1 MCGASLRGR
10 PAAASFAF
18 GRSSVRRGGLRATK
32 PSVLGLR
39 AQQQPGAADE
49 KDAAEGKNAPIDLEL
64 LGRQF
69 EVFKK
74 IAKPYFEEEKN
85 ARVLIA
91 IVLTFTFLNAGISV
105 GFSYLSRDFWT
116 ALNSKDSEVF
126 YPLLTKYAFFLAAG
140 TPVGVLYKYY
150 REKLS
155 IQWRSWITKRILDT
169 YEADR
174 NYYILESTSNIDNPD
189 QRMAEDLRSFTQV
202 SLAFA
207 ISFVTSVIDLF
218 SFSTILWSIYPPL
231 WGAIL
236 VYAGFGTAGT
246 LLIGNKLVGL
256 NFEQLQREADFR
268 FSLIRVRENAE
279 SIAFY
284 GGEQIEMREIK
295 RRLDKTIDNAI
306 RLVGQQRN
314 LEFFTTGYRYMVQ
327 IVPSIVVAPLYF
339 QSKIELGVVS
349 QSYGAFNHILN
360 DLSIIINQFENIASF
375 GAGIGRLGDFVDAMK
390 ISAERQERLV
400 QQESGRNTTA
410 FRTTWEET
418 SWLDAFKEAISV
430 TGISPADPTPLRV
443 VLDRAVKELVPLS
456 LDAPF
461 HEAPRPKP
469 SFFTFA
475 DTPPAHAGGEAVH
488 AGSETHAGAETASG
502 KDVVVGGVRDVGE
515 ITSTELSGTPL
526 RVEGLRLF
534 TPDGSRELLRD
545 LDLEMQ
551 PGQHLLIVGDSGA
564 GKSSLLRAVA
574 GLWSTGSGHITRP
587 PPGETFFLPQRP
599 YCTLGTLREQLL
611 YPAVPAAGAD
621 EGGGGDGGQNSL
633 GLTDAQL
640 LDILDKVRLP
650 DLASRL
656 AAQDGGSGL
665 DSKRDWSAMLSL
677 GEQQRLAF
685 GRLLANRPR
694 LAILDEAS
702 SALDLE
708 SERAMYSLLEEQ
720 PDLTYISVGH
730 RPSLLD
736 YHDTK
741 LRLRK
746 SGYSV
751 ETIEEGDRSRNSS
764 NDLVLL

>member
-1 MCGASLRGR
+1 MSGPRNNSCI
-10 PAAASFAF
+10 
-18 GRSSVRRGGLRATK
+18 
-32 PSVLGLR
+32 LGNLLFELSQISGFDGYLTNVS
-39 AQQQPGAADE
+39 QQ
-49 KDAAEGKNAPIDLEL
+49 
-64 LGRQF
+64 
-69 EVFKK
+69 
-74 IAKPYFEEEKN
+74 PYFEEEKN

-390 ISAERQERLV
+390 ISAERQERLTGGSSRALGV
-400 QQESGRNTTA
+400 QLRLLRRRLVRSSSSGLPRLE
-410 FRTTWEET
+410 R
-418 SWLDAFKEAISV
+418 
-430 TGISPADPTPLRV
+430 PLRR
-443 VLDRAVKELVPLS
+443 RASTFGRSERHAAARGGCPPPPSPISSQTHNIGLLAPPVPLS
-456 LDAPF
+456 RL
-461 HEAPRPKP
+461 H
-469 SFFTFA
+469 
-475 DTPPAHAGGEAVH
+475 
-488 AGSETHAGAETASG
+488 
-502 KDVVVGGVRDVGE
+502 
-515 ITSTELSGTPL
+515 TEYL
-526 RVEGLRLF
+526 RVKGAFPTLSLSRSLHWRMEQAEWHAAARLRLF

-599 YCTLGTLREQLL
+599 CCTLGTHWE
-611 YPAVPAAGAD
+611 
-621 EGGGGDGGQNSL
+621 
-633 GLTDAQL
+633 
-640 LDILDKVRLP
+640 RL
-650 DLASRL
+650 
-656 AAQDGGSGL
+656 
-665 DSKRDWSAMLSL
+665 
-677 GEQQRLAF
+677 
-685 GRLLANRPR
+685 
-694 LAILDEAS
+694 
-702 SALDLE
+702 
-708 SERAMYSLLEEQ
+708 
-720 PDLTYISVGH
+720 
-730 RPSLLD
+730 
-736 YHDTK
+736 
-741 LRLRK
+741 
-746 SGYSV
+746 
-751 ETIEEGDRSRNSS
+751 
-764 NDLVLL
+764 